1 MNNNEKTN
9 RKDKTMTDEERL
21 GELQEE
27 LFNIDKQIVL
37 LLNQRADF
45 STELNTLK
53 LKLDMPLNDK
63 LEEYDIMEAL
73 EKISAYTNMINDI
86 YPAIFK
92 YSKTLYEE

>member
-9 RKDKTMTDEERL
+9 RKDKIMTDDERL

-53 LKLDMPLNDK
+53 LKLGMPLNDK

-73 EKISAYTNMINDI
+73 EKISAYTNMINDV

>member
-9 RKDKTMTDEERL
+9 RKDKIMTDEERL

-92 YSKTLYEE
+92 YYKTLYEE

>member
-9 RKDKTMTDEERL
+9 RKDKIMTDEERL

>member
-1 MNNNEKTN
+1 
-9 RKDKTMTDEERL
+9 MTDEERL

-27 LFNIDKQIVL
+27 LHNIDKQIVL

-45 STELNTLK
+45 STELNNLK
-53 LKLDMPLNDK
+53 LKLGMPLNDRI
-63 LEEYDIMEAL
+63 EEYDIMETL